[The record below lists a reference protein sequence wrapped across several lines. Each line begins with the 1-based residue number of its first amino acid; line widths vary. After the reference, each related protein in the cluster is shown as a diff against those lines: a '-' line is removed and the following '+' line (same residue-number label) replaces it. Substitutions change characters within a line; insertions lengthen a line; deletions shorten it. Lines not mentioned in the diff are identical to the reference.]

1 MADTPPL
8 PDRIIVKAHL
18 KNSSTLQKDAA
29 REIGISEATL
39 SEWINGKRDCNE
51 ETQKK
56 LALWWKRVDST
67 AVENLKIAQLAI
79 ADSDPSPNLN
89 LNLKDRPGFVYILT
103 EVGNGKRVKIGRTS
117 DITTRLRNLGT
128 GNPDLRLESAM
139 HFTDYVQAETDLHKR
154 FEKSRDKTNREWF
167 SVAPKDAAAA
177 LYDLYMK

>member
-39 SEWINGKRDCNE
+39 SEWLNGKRDCSE
-51 ETQKK
+51 ETRKK
-56 LALWWKRVDST
+56 LAAWWKRVDST
-67 AVENLKIAQLAI
+67 AVVDLKIAEL
-79 ADSDPSPNLN
+79 SLVDPEPVPAPN